1 MPDMGKGQG
10 KGKGKGKGKE
20 DNCASPPGVY
30 SLAVG
35 DMLVLCYRYCRCCCS
50 GVSSS
55 GNTGVMPAAK
65 E

>member
-35 DMLVLCYRYCRCCCS
+35 DMLVL
-50 GVSSS
+50 
-55 GNTGVMPAAK
+55 
-65 E
+65 